1 MRKILS
7 LRGEALAKV
16 MSHTSPKAGHAQ
28 ASSRARYGDKKG
40 VFPKPSKPM
49 VYPAI
54 SEHRLNIGIPYR
66 KQPIGARQPQW
77 SYDPDSATAREE
89 HVAMLSDGECKATYK
104 SHPSSY
110 ARLDKAK
117 HAKALAQLDLIE
129 AAKAKARRALKG

>member
-16 MSHTSPKAGHAQ
+16 MSHTSPKAGQ
-28 ASSRARYGDKKG
+28 RARYGDKKG

-54 SEHRLNIGIPYR
+54 SDFRSKTGIPFR

-89 HVAMLSDGECKATYK
+89 RVAMLSDGECKATYK